1 MRSAPVVWALRARAP
16 TYSMCSAPDNL
27 CTCLLVVGMSMTSWN
42 ARCSRLS
49 GQGVLRAPAEGEG
62 GEGWDRH
69 HDARACGGTLCAAA
83 ACAVRVSAARHW
95 NGSAF
100 PPGQAYPPHR
110 ERVCF
115 DAVRC
120 SGAHR
125 CSSASSAELCDS
137 IMPLPL
143 RAASRE
149 RDCAVVDH
157 ALGYIACAQLAGG
170 GRSLQ
175 VKASCRTAAMPPRA
189 PRPPP
194 LALDAVACWAPP
206 QTSAAR
212 RAPRGGR
219 GAAGEAQ

>member
-1 MRSAPVVWALRARAP
+1 MRRAGQPLAAITAGCHRRLALRARRRWRWRCAPGRLRQPGRRLALMRSAPVVWALRARAP

-125 CSSASSAELCDS
+125 CSSASSAELCDTQ
-137 IMPLPL
+137 IMPL
-143 RAASRE
+143 RAGS
-149 RDCAVVDH
+149 
-157 ALGYIACAQLAGG
+157 
-170 GRSLQ
+170 
-175 VKASCRTAAMPPRA
+175 P
-189 PRPPP
+189 
-194 LALDAVACWAPP
+194 
-206 QTSAAR
+206 
-212 RAPRGGR
+212 
-219 GAAGEAQ
+219 